1 MIRLKDDITE
11 YAEIKYA
18 PNGQHYRSISS
29 LKVREIAHRERRT
42 LKEIEIMAL
51 RNNIVPERY
60 QRNIGSI
67 GIEGQ
72 ARLLESKVAI
82 VGVGGLG
89 GFALELLLRL
99 GVGALAV
106 TDEDAFAESNL
117 NRQLLSQI
125 ANLAGTKVEFA
136 RQRAEAVNPAT
147 TMETYCL
154 RATEANL
161 AEMINGSQVV
171 VDGLDDI
178 PARYCVQRVAQ
189 RRGIPFVHGAVA
201 GFWGQVM
208 TIFPGDKGLELI
220 YGPEADPQAGDEREL
235 GTPCVTP
242 AMVAAVLVAEVIKV
256 LLGWKDVI
264 RNRLYVLNLKNLA
277 SGFVDIADSPVAGPC

>member
-1 MIRLKDDITE
+1 M
-11 YAEIKYA
+11 
-18 PNGQHYRSISS
+18 
-29 LKVREIAHRERRT
+29 
-42 LKEIEIMAL
+42 
-51 RNNIVPERY
+51 VPERY
-60 QRNIGSI
+60 QRNLGSI

-89 GFALELLLRL
+89 GIALELLLRL

-106 TDEDAFAESNL
+106 IDGDAFSESNV

-125 ANLAGTKVEFA
+125 TNMGAAKVEVA
-136 RQRAEAVNPAT
+136 RQRAESVNPST
-147 TMETYCL
+147 KMETYRV
-154 RATEANL
+154 RATEGNL
-161 AEMINGSQVV
+161 AEMINGSHVV

-178 PARYCVQRVAQ
+178 PTRYAVQRAAKGL
-189 RRGIPFVHGAVA
+189 GIPFVHGAVA

-208 TIFPGDKGLELI
+208 TIFPEDEGLELI
-220 YGPEADPQAGDEREL
+220 YGSEAEPIPGDERDL

-242 AMVAAVLVAEVIKV
+242 AMVASVQVAEVIKV

-264 RNRLYVLNLKNLA
+264 RNRLYVLNLKNPA
-277 SGFVDIADSPVAGPC
+277 SGFVDMA

>member
-1 MIRLKDDITE
+1 MNRLKDDIAK
-11 YAEIKYA
+11 YAEMREA
-18 PNGQHYRSISS
+18 PNGQHYRSLSS
-29 LKVREIAHRERRT
+29 LKVREIACRERRS

-51 RNNIVPERY
+51 RNNVIPERY

-72 ARLLESKVAI
+72 ARLLASKVAI

-89 GFALELLLRL
+89 GFVLELLLRL

-106 TDEDAFAESNL
+106 IDEDIFSENNL

-125 ANLAGTKVEFA
+125 TNIGGGKVEFA

-154 RATEANL
+154 RATESDL
-161 AEMINGSQVV
+161 TEMIDGSDVV

-178 PARYCVQRVAQ
+178 PTRYVVQRVTQGLA
-189 RRGIPFVHGAVA
+189 IPFVHGAVA
-201 GFWGQVM
+201 GFRGQVM
-208 TIFPGDKGLELI
+208 TIFPEDKGLEFI
-220 YGPEADPQAGDEREL
+220 YGPEADPEAGDEMEL

-242 AMVAAVLVAEVIKV
+242 ALVASLQVAEVIKV

-264 RNRLYVLNLKNLA
+264 RNRLYVLNLKNLT
-277 SGFVDIADSPVAGPC
+277 SGFVDMADSPLGNPS